1 MQEHAAD
8 RGRDVSQDAVFLVQF
23 RDPAPRPNL
32 FYRVLDGVNTFLSSG
47 ALPDFGSDL
56 DALAAWTRLIV
67 EEAVHCG
74 AAALYGVLVNCDLN
88 GVTHRRE
95 GHTPLLWK
103 ETLRC
108 RHSWWGAALN
118 MCVYCVYV
126 HFLYIYVYRFQCPK
140 KVFLS
145 TESPC

>member
-8 RGRDVSQDAVFLVQF
+8 RGCDVSQDAVFLVQF

-32 FYRVLDGVNTFLSSG
+32 FDRVLDGVNTFLSSG

-67 EEAVHCG
+67 EEAAHCG
-74 AAALYGVLVNCDLN
+74 AAARYGVLVNRDLN

-118 MCVYCVYV
+118 MCVCVCIVYMCI
-126 HFLYIYVYRFQCPK
+126 LYIYIYLC
-140 KVFLS
+140 
-145 TESPC
+145 T